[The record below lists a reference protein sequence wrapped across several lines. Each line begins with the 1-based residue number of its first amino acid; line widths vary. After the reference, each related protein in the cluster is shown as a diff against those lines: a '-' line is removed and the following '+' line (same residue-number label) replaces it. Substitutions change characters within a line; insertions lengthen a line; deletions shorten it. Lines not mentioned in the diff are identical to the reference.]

1 MANCSQPFRRWDT
14 KQSFIL
20 PLDTADWLPEGHLAL
35 FIDKVVDE
43 FDLTAFYERYDGDGR
58 GCVPYDPRM
67 MVRIYLYGYASGVT
81 SSRKL
86 EKRMIEDIAFRYLAG
101 GNTPD
106 HHTISEFR
114 RNNLKAL
121 MSLFYQILEML
132 KKAEL
137 VDLDQVAIDGTKVKA
152 NAAMDRTWTLDKLNK
167 EEQKLLDDIKR
178 YFDEVEKNDAAEDAL
193 YGEESG
199 FLLPKG
205 LRTKKE
211 IAERFRQL
219 KKEMEEER
227 LRQLDDLQKQDGE
240 AAEARKKK
248 EEDEAAKGK
257 KLRGRKPKELD
268 EKQMR
273 LKPVRVNLTDTESR
287 LMSTRSGYIQG
298 WNVQLAVTLHSQ
310 IIAAVAVTDHGNDR
324 QMLNF
329 MLDRL
334 EARGIQPEVT
344 TADNGY
350 ASRKEI
356 EQACAR
362 TNLFIAMC
370 DDPRDLPPG
379 WGEGEMPLCL
389 STMGEMSW
397 KMATPEGKAVYSMRC
412 SSVEPVNG
420 QLKEQQGMRQF
431 RLRGQLK
438 VEMEAHLFAAGHNL
452 KKMRNSLAKAVDKCR
467 KNGETSTG
475 NRGGK
480 NVSARLDWKYWS
492 LNGISSAFLMKSV
505 QCAV

>member
-1 MANCSQPFRRWDT
+1 MARPSRPFRKCDT

-20 PLDTADWLPEGHLAL
+20 PLNTADWLPEGHLAL

-43 FDLTAFYERYDGDGR
+43 FDLTAFYERYDNDGR
-58 GCVPYDPRM
+58 GCVPYDPKM

-106 HHTISEFR
+106 HHTLSEFR
-114 RNNLKAL
+114 RTNLKAL
-121 MSLFYQILEML
+121 MSLFYQILEMV

-137 VDLDQVAIDGTKVKA
+137 ADLGQVAIDGTKVKA
-152 NAAMDRTWTLDKLNK
+152 NAAMDRTWSLDKLNK
-167 EEQKLLDDIKR
+167 EEQKLLDDLKR
-178 YFDEVEKNDAAEDAL
+178 YFDELEKNDAAEDAL

-205 LRTKKE
+205 MRTKKE
-211 IAERFRQL
+211 MLERIRQA
-219 KKEMEEER
+219 KKEIEEER
-227 LRQLDDLQKQDGE
+227 QRQINDHQRLDEE

-248 EEDEAAKGK
+248 EEEAAQQGK
-257 KLRGRKPKELD
+257 KLRGRPRKPLD

-273 LKPVRVNLTDTESR
+273 LKPARLNLTDMESK
-287 LMSTRSGYIQG
+287 LMSGKSGFLQG
-298 WNVQLAVTLHSQ
+298 WNVQLAVTHYSQ
-310 IIAAVAVTDHGNDR
+310 IIGAVAVTDHGNDR

-334 EARGIQPEVT
+334 EASGIPPDIT
-344 TADNGY
+344 TVDNGF
-350 ASRKEI
+350 ASLREI
-356 EQACAR
+356 EMACAR
-362 TNLFIAMC
+362 TDLYIALC
-370 DDPRDLPPG
+370 EDPRDLPPG

-389 STMGEMSW
+389 STMGRMSW
-397 KMATPEGKAVYSMRC
+397 KMASAEGRSIYGLRG

-431 RLRGQLK
+431 RLRGQFK
-438 VEMEAHLFAAGHNL
+438 VEAEAHLHAAGNNL
-452 KKMRNSLAKAVDKCR
+452 KKICQWPAQAIDKCLGKR
-467 KNGETSTG
+467 GRTEENEE
-475 NRGGK
+475 NRGG
-480 NVSARLDWKYWS
+480 SALFHRKLEP
-492 LNGISSAFLMKSV
+492 LHGISGAF
-505 QCAV
+505 